1 MPLPSALKRHNG
13 VYMVK
18 VSAQPTVSDPLQVD
32 KAFFRVMLPEGAY
45 DVKLVETE
53 PSVKALE
60 VEKYYPTL
68 SYLGKK
74 QFSVERSDFVADPAS
89 PATIYIFYR
98 FSSIH
103 LLVPIAV
110 LALILFAILVLVLV
124 VRHSDLKIDRN
135 SDKEDDELALY
146 KEIQKLLEV
155 EKSFGKLGD
164 TYNQNV
170 INYGNKDETVK
181 FKQDQ
186 NRVIGAMKDLLKD
199 LEYVYSEIVKL
210 DAGEKRNGE
219 TVSALHKALIDRY
232 AKLGN
237 VASQLIEGKL
247 TQKEAEADAR
257 KINDEID
264 ICSER
269 IIVAQSS
276 LTSQL

>member
-1 MPLPSALKRHNG
+1 
-13 VYMVK
+13 
-18 VSAQPTVSDPLQVD
+18 
-32 KAFFRVMLPEGAY
+32 MLI
-45 DVKLVETE
+45 K
-53 PSVKALE
+53 
-60 VEKYYPTL
+60 
-68 SYLGKK
+68 
-74 QFSVERSDFVADPAS
+74 
-89 PATIYIFYR
+89 
-98 FSSIH
+98 
-103 LLVPIAV
+103 
-110 LALILFAILVLVLV
+110 V